1 MGAEQKDLRGCNRQL
16 QILIISIGIW
26 LNCIA
31 ESPIYQGIYGTTLK
45 QVDKKGN
52 R

>member
-1 MGAEQKDLRGCNRQL
+1 MYTKLAWKIRNCQL
-16 QILIISIGIW
+16 QILIASIGIW